1 MQSKA
6 LKLNQDF
13 DNLYNELILEMA
25 RRRIFLV
32 NETQLDEIQLKWVKK
47 YFHKEVLPHV
57 TLSCCVMTL
66 MSCSFKDEY
75 AYIAVEMR
83 SGDEF
88 KYALIEIPTDQL
100 PRFVMLPEQKGKR
113 RKTIILLDNIIRLCL
128 DEIFRGFTTTIHS
141 TVTRWKW
148 PAMPSTICA
157 TK

>member
-32 NETQLDEIQLKWVKK
+32 NETQLDEIQLKWVKSISTK
-47 YFHKEVLPHV
+47 KCCRMSP
-57 TLSCCVMTL
+57 LSCCVMTL

-100 PRFVMLPEQKGKR
+100 PRFVMLPEQKANGAKPLFCSITLFVSVWMR
-113 RKTIILLDNIIRLCL
+113 
-128 DEIFRGFTTTIHS
+128 FSAVFTTTIHS
-141 TVTRWKW
+141 TVTR
-148 PAMPSTICA
+148 
-157 TK
+157 

>member
-57 TLSCCVMTL
+57 TPIMLRDDIDVMQ
-66 MSCSFKDEY
+66 F
-75 AYIAVEMR
+75 
-83 SGDEF
+83 
-88 KYALIEIPTDQL
+88 
-100 PRFVMLPEQKGKR
+100 
-113 RKTIILLDNIIRLCL
+113 
-128 DEIFRGFTTTIHS
+128 
-141 TVTRWKW
+141 
-148 PAMPSTICA
+148 
-157 TK
+157 

>member
-57 TLSCCVMTL
+57 TPIMLRDDIDVMQFL
-66 MSCSFKDEY
+66 KDEY

-100 PRFVMLPEQKGKR
+100 PRFVMLPEQKANGAKPLFCSITLFVSVWMR
-113 RKTIILLDNIIRLCL
+113 FSAVLRLRYTQRL
-128 DEIFRGFTTTIHS
+128 RDENDPRCR
-141 TVTRWKW
+141 V
-148 PAMPSTICA
+148 
-157 TK
+157 